1 MKLFVI
7 FSVRVF
13 VIAFNIFTSKF
24 TNFSVK
30 GLTRRLHM
38 KKIAFLFPGQGSQRV
53 GMGLD
58 FYQTFDIVRET
69 FDMAEELVKIN
80 LSKLCFKGPME
91 DLTATVNLQP
101 ALTAINL
108 STLALIQKERIRA
121 DVTAGHSLGEYSA
134 LCAAAVLSREDTI
147 LSVMKRGELM
157 HREATKRRGA
167 MSAIIGLSIEA
178 VEDIVIEAG
187 SDGIV
192 SVANHNTKNQIV
204 ITGAP
209 AAVRKASALAV
220 SQNGRSIPLKVS
232 GAWHSALIH
241 GAENDFKHFLESIQF
256 STPDMPVLHNVTA
269 DSTNDP
275 LEIRSRMVT
284 QLCHPVKWYDTMD
297 RLVDEKIEIF
307 VEVGPGNVL
316 AGMLK
321 KIIPEGYPHQIF
333 RVNNMKTLE
342 MFFAA
347 VL

>member
-1 MKLFVI
+1 
-7 FSVRVF
+7 
-13 VIAFNIFTSKF
+13 
-24 TNFSVK
+24 
-30 GLTRRLHM
+30 M

-53 GMGLD
+53 GMGLE
-58 FYQTFDIVRET
+58 FYQAFDVVREV

-101 ALTAINL
+101 ALTAVNL
-108 STLALIQKERIRA
+108 STLTVIQKEGIRA

-134 LCAAAVLSREDTI
+134 LCAAAVISKEDTI
-147 LSVMKRGELM
+147 RSVMKRGELM
-157 HREATKRRGA
+157 HREATRQKGA
-167 MSAIIGLSIEA
+167 MSAIIGLPVEV
-178 VEDIVIEAG
+178 VEDIVAKAG

-192 SVANHNTKNQIV
+192 SVANHNTKEQVV
-204 ITGAP
+204 ITGEP
-209 AAVRKASALAV
+209 GAVLKASALAAN
-220 SQNGRSIPLKVS
+220 QNGRSIPLKVS

-241 GAENDFKHFLESIQF
+241 GAENDFKIFLKNIPF

-275 LEIRSRMVT
+275 HEIRSLMVT
-284 QLCHPVKWYDTMD
+284 QLCHPVKWYNTMG
-297 RLVDEKIEIF
+297 RLMEEKIEIF

-316 AGMLK
+316 AGLLK
-321 KIIPEGYPHQIF
+321 KTIPEEYPHQVF

-342 MFFAA
+342 MFFAT

>member
-1 MKLFVI
+1 
-7 FSVRVF
+7 
-13 VIAFNIFTSKF
+13 
-24 TNFSVK
+24 
-30 GLTRRLHM
+30 M
-38 KKIAFLFPGQGSQRV
+38 KKIAFLFPGQGSQSI
-53 GMGLD
+53 GMGLE
-58 FYQTFDIVRET
+58 FYQSFDIVREI

-108 STLALIQKERIRA
+108 STLAVIQKEGIRA

-134 LCAAAVLSREDTI
+134 LCAAAVFSKEDSM

-157 HREATKRRGA
+157 HREATKHKGA
-167 MSAIIGLSIEA
+167 MSAIIGLSIEK
-178 VEDIVIEAG
+178 VQDIVKNAG

-209 AAVRKASALAV
+209 AAVRKASALAI
-220 SQNGRSIPLKVS
+220 SQNGRAIPLKVS

-241 GAENDFKHFLESIQF
+241 GAESDFKHFLESIQF
-256 STPDMPVLHNVTA
+256 SSPDIPVLHNVTA
-269 DSTNDP
+269 NSTKDP
-275 LEIRSRMVT
+275 LEIRSLMVT
-284 QLCHPVKWYDTMD
+284 QLCHPVKWYDTMCK
-297 RLVDEKIEIF
+297 LMEEEIEIF

-316 AGMLK
+316 AGLLK
-321 KIIPEGYPHQIF
+321 KTIPEHYPHQVF

-342 MFFAA
+342 TFFSA

>member
-1 MKLFVI
+1 
-7 FSVRVF
+7 
-13 VIAFNIFTSKF
+13 
-24 TNFSVK
+24 
-30 GLTRRLHM
+30 M
-38 KKIAFLFPGQGSQRV
+38 KKIAFLFPGQGSQGI
-53 GMGLD
+53 GMGLE
-58 FYQTFDIVRET
+58 FYQEFDIVRET

-91 DLTATVNLQP
+91 NLTATVNLQP
-101 ALTAINL
+101 ALTVINL
-108 STLALIQKERIRA
+108 STLAILQKEGIKA

-157 HREATKRRGA
+157 HREATKQKGA
-167 MSAIIGLSIEA
+167 MSAIIGLSIET
-178 VEDIVIEAG
+178 VEDIVVKAG

-209 AAVRKASALAV
+209 AAVQKASALAV

-232 GAWHSALIH
+232 GAWHSALIQD
-241 GAENDFKHFLESIQF
+241 AEKDFENFLESIPF

-275 LEIRSRMVT
+275 LEIQSLMVT
-284 QLCHPVKWYDTMD
+284 QLCHPVKWFDTMG
-297 RLVDEKIEIF
+297 RLMEENIDIF
-307 VEVGPGNVL
+307 VEVGPGSVL
-316 AGMLK
+316 AGLLK
-321 KIIPEGYPHQIF
+321 KTIPEGYPHQIF

-342 MFFAA
+342 KFFTT

>member
-1 MKLFVI
+1 V
-7 FSVRVF
+7 
-13 VIAFNIFTSKF
+13 
-24 TNFSVK
+24 
-30 GLTRRLHM
+30 
-38 KKIAFLFPGQGSQRV
+38 KKIAFLFPGQGSQSI

-58 FYQTFDIVRET
+58 FYQEFDIVREI

-108 STLALIQKERIRA
+108 ATLAVIQKEGLRA

-134 LCAAAVLSREDTI
+134 LCAAAVLSREDSI

-157 HREATKRRGA
+157 HREATRQEGA

-178 VEDIVIEAG
+178 VEDIVAEAG

-209 AAVRKASALAV
+209 AAVLKASAMAV

-232 GAWHSALIH
+232 GAWHSALIQ
-241 GAENDFKHFLESIQF
+241 GAENDFKHFLEK
-256 STPDMPVLHNVTA
+256 TPFNTPEMPVLHNVTA

-275 LEIRSRMVT
+275 LEIRSLMVT
-284 QLCHPVKWYDTMD
+284 QLCHPVRWYDTMG
-297 RLVDEKIEIF
+297 RLMDQEVEVF
-307 VEVGPGNVL
+307 VEVGPGSVL
-316 AGMLK
+316 AGLLK
-321 KIIPEGYPHQIF
+321 KTIPEGYPHQIF
-333 RVNNMKTLE
+333 SLNTLKTLE
-342 MFFAA
+342 MFFKA
-347 VL
+347 VF